1 MPPQISSGTRKNDL
15 DSQYSNMNFV
25 DNNKKHNKTLINLT
39 KTLKTLIFPLQHK
52 FSSSERNFIMT
63 NGKFSFTDLLPSLQN
78 KDEFFD
84 RIAHDKNIG
93 HRIWQ
98 LSLTLIGLTFFYG
111 LVMGSYSGFLQ
122 ALTAGVKVPVLFLL
136 SLLICF
142 PALFI
147 LQFILGSK
155 MKLAQMT
162 AIILSGFVLTGAIMV
177 SFTPIVILFVLTAG
191 NYHFLQLL
199 HVAIFMLAGVFG
211 MKTVLDALKF
221 SCEQRNVYPK
231 TGVVVFRF
239 WVVILA
245 FVGIQLAWNLR
256 PFLADKTEPYAL
268 FRKYE
273 GNFYTA
279 VLYSFE
285 QLMKP
290 TEETKQI
297 PEAPPRLFLDTT
309 ARVK

>member
-1 MPPQISSGTRKNDL
+1 MASEP
-15 DSQYSNMNFV
+15 
-25 DNNKKHNKTLINLT
+25 
-39 KTLKTLIFPLQHK
+39 
-52 FSSSERNFIMT
+52 FSLAA
-63 NGKFSFTDLLPSLQN
+63 LLPSLQK
-78 KDEFFD
+78 KDELFEK
-84 RIAHDKNIG
+84 IAHDKNIG
-93 HRIWQ
+93 SRIWR
-98 LSLTLIGLTFFYG
+98 LILMFVALTFFYG
-111 LVMGSYSGFLQ
+111 VVMGCYSGIPQ

-147 LQFILGSK
+147 LQFILGST
-155 MKLAQMT
+155 MKLSQMT
-162 AIILSGFVLTGAIMV
+162 AIILSGYVLTGAIMV
-177 SFTPIVILFVLTAG
+177 SFTPIVVLFVLTAG

-199 HVAIFMLAGVFG
+199 HVAIFALAGTFG

-221 SCEQRNVYPK
+221 SCEQKNVYPK

-268 FRKYE
+268 FRRYE

-279 VLYSFE
+279 VIYSIQQLTTDADVPARPERQPSLY
-285 QLMKP
+285 
-290 TEETKQI
+290 
-297 PEAPPRLFLDTT
+297 LDTT
-309 ARVK
+309 GR